1 MHKNA
6 DWYLISSLFFVCQM
20 STSISCLP
28 AFTSACLK
36 GCFYMCPSQGL
47 FLHLPFSK
55 GVFTAVC
62 LKGCFYICLSQ
73 GLFLH
78 LSASRGDFT
87 SVCLKGW
94 FYICPSQGLFLHLS
108 ASRGD
113 FTSVCLKGCFYIC
126 PSQGVFLHLSQ
137 GVFFTSVSRGVFTS
151 VRLKGCFL
159 HLSQGVFLHL
169 PASRGERVP
178 HCTGTSGLWWQLSYS
193 GTEFPSHPPDDFVG
207 LAVCLWAG
215 ADGLAGRC
223 QKLQAFLQVYGAV
236 LSHGILNDF
245 GWNQRRLSV
254 NAFGQY
260 VRCKESMRRNP

>member
-94 FYICPSQGLFLHLS
+94 FYICPSQG
-108 ASRGD
+108 
-113 FTSVCLKGCFYIC
+113 
-126 PSQGVFLHLSQ
+126 VFLHLSQ

-151 VRLKGCFL
+151 ACLKGWEGAPLHWDKRSVMAPFL
-159 HLSQGVFLHL
+159 QWD
-169 PASRGERVP
+169 RVP
-178 HCTGTSGLWWQLSYS
+178 KPPTWWLCRSGCVPLGWCWWTGWQMPEAAGFSAGLWSRSEPRNTQWFRMESAASLRQRLRSVCALQ
-193 GTEFPSHPPDDFVG
+193 GKHEAKPLTFVLIWG
-207 LAVCLWAG
+207 LFI
-215 ADGLAGRC
+215 
-223 QKLQAFLQVYGAV
+223 LQAFIVVCMGLDKR
-236 LSHGILNDF
+236 S
-245 GWNQRRLSV
+245 
-254 NAFGQY
+254 
-260 VRCKESMRRNP
+260 C